1 LRKRKPSVEL
11 RQQAHEEILGGIL
24 SPMSRSWQSL
34 LQAKVLTKESLRE
47 SSRLALEESTAVASA
62 AAVPGDPLGL
72 EVRTKQGKTLT
83 VLVDN
88 LFADASRAAPD
99 VREHL
104 VSQFIAAIVDSGEAG
119 QQRSLDQV
127 VPLIKSAQWVEGLPA
142 SAKDLASDRLVA
154 DLYVV
159 YAFDEA
165 STMEYVRWPELAEFG
180 QPRMELAGK
189 ALANLRAR
197 LPLQLGR
204 RGNEKCFHLIANG
217 NHEASLILLDEVWE
231 QLRSSIS
238 DDIVVCVPARD
249 ICLVSAT
256 GIPGGIESLVAAR
269 DRLCAGTPSN
279 FISKTLL
286 RRRGKEW
293 IPFQEPS

>member
-1 LRKRKPSVEL
+1 
-11 RQQAHEEILGGIL
+11 
-24 SPMSRSWQSL
+24 MDRSWQSL
-34 LQAKVLTKESLRE
+34 LRAKVLTKESLRE
-47 SSRLALEESTAVASA
+47 SSRLAFEQSSAVSSA
-62 AAVPGDPLGL
+62 TTLPGDPLGL
-72 EVRTKQGKTLT
+72 EVRTRQGKTLT

-104 VSQFIAAIVDSGEAG
+104 VSYFIAALVDSGKAT

-142 SAKDLASDRLVA
+142 SAKDLASDHLVA

-159 YAFDEA
+159 YAFDDA
-165 STMEYVRWPELAEFG
+165 STMEYARWPELDKFG
-180 QPRMELAGK
+180 HPRMELAAK
-189 ALANLRAR
+189 ALANLRTR
-197 LPLQLGR
+197 LPSQLAR
-204 RGNEKCFHLIANG
+204 HGNEKIITLIANG
-217 NHEASLILLDEVWE
+217 THESSLILLDEVWE
-231 QLRSSIS
+231 PLRSSIP

-249 ICLVSAT
+249 VCLVSAT

-279 FISKTLL
+279 FISKSLL

-293 IPFQEPS
+293 IPFQEQ

>member
-1 LRKRKPSVEL
+1 MGSLLVSSSL
-11 RQQAHEEILGGIL
+11 
-24 SPMSRSWQSL
+24 MSKSWQSL

-47 SSRLALEESTAVASA
+47 SSRRALEQSSAVASA
-62 AAVPGDPLGL
+62 AALPSDPLGL
-72 EVRTKQGKTLT
+72 EVRTRQGKTLT

-104 VSQFIAAIVDSGEAG
+104 VSHFIAAFVDSGEAT
-119 QQRSLDQV
+119 QHRSLDQV
-127 VPLIKSAQWVEGLPA
+127 VPLIKSTQWVEGLPA
-142 SAKDLASDRLVA
+142 SAKDLASDHLVA

-165 STMEYVRWPELAEFG
+165 STMEYARWPELDGFG

-189 ALANLRAR
+189 ALANLRTR
-197 LPLQLGR
+197 LPLQLGT

-217 NHEASLILLDEVWE
+217 NHEASLILLDDVWE

-238 DDIVVCVPARD
+238 DDFVVCVPARD

-293 IPFQEPS
+293 IPFQEP